1 MLGKH
6 PRFEKEKAPAILRR
20 FCPDY
25 HVRTISDIDPVD
37 LVAGGIRGV
46 LLDLD
51 NTLLP
56 WKGSELPEETVAWI
70 EACRAAG
77 LMMCLVSNTR
87 NVPRLCTIGERLLV
101 EVVMPGRMKPAREG
115 FQRALAHLN
124 LAPSEVVMV
133 GDQMFTDIWGG
144 NRMGLCTIWVDRI
157 HHREFFGTKISR
169 FFERLIMGILRRSER
184 KQAR

>member
-6 PRFEKEKAPAILRR
+6 SRFDKERAPAILRR

-25 HVRTISDIDPVD
+25 HIERIWDIDPKD
-37 LVAGGIRGV
+37 LVAAGFCGV

-56 WKGSELPEETVAWI
+56 WKGSELPPETVAWI

-77 LMMCLVSNTR
+77 LKMCLVSNTR
-87 NVPRLCTIGERLLV
+87 NVPRLRAIGERLNV
-101 EVVMPGRMKPAREG
+101 EVVMPRRMKPAREG

-124 LAPSEVVMV
+124 LSPSEVVMV

-144 NRMGLCTIWVDRI
+144 NRMGLCTIWVERV

-169 FFERLIMGILRRSER
+169 FFERVIMGILRRSER
-184 KQAR
+184 KQIR

>member
-6 PRFEKEKAPAILRR
+6 PRFEREKAPAILRR

-25 HVRTISDIDPVD
+25 HVREISDIDPKDV
-37 LVAGGIRGV
+37 VAGGIRGV

-70 EACRAAG
+70 EKCRDAD
-77 LMMCLVSNTR
+77 LKMCLVSNTR
-87 NVPRLCTIGERLLV
+87 NLSRLRAIGERLNV

-124 LAPSEVVMV
+124 LSPAEVVMV

-169 FFERLIMGILRRSER
+169 FFERVIMGILRRSER
-184 KQAR
+184 K